1 MRIAVHHGTTAT
13 AETAA
18 ALAAVEELARAAA
31 GQGAELLVL
40 PQRFLGG
47 ACRDA
52 AAAREAAQL
61 SDGPAARRL
70 AAIARERRL
79 AILCGYVELCTGQ
92 VHDSALLVDAGG
104 CALANYRRSHLLPGP
119 DAATFARG
127 QWLTVAPL
135 GGTKVGVLI
144 GTDIEAPEPA
154 RALALA
160 GTRVILVAARHE
172 ADAANVGAAVLQARA
187 FETGCAIAYAN
198 AGSTATAPRACLVG
212 PDGAVLAV
220 AAEGL
225 AVADVPVEPP
235 EAATRRALARRPRLY
250 QKLAATMPG
259 EDGPRL

>member
-1 MRIAVHHGTTAT
+1 MRIAVHQGSTAT
-13 AETAA
+13 ADTAV
-18 ALAAVEELARAAA
+18 ALAAADELARAAA
-31 GQGAELLVL
+31 ARGAELLVL

-47 ACRDA
+47 DGRDA
-52 AAAREAAQL
+52 AAARAAAEL

-70 AAIARERRL
+70 AGIARARRL
-79 AILCGYVELCTGQ
+79 AILCGYVELCSGR

-144 GTDIEAPEPA
+144 GADIEAPEPA

-160 GTRVILVAARHE
+160 EARVLLVAARHA
-172 ADAANVGAAVLQARA
+172 ADAAIVGAAVLPTRA

-198 AGSTATAPRACLVG
+198 AAAAAEAPRSRLVG

-220 AAEGL
+220 AEDGL

-235 EAATRRALARRPRLY
+235 EAAIRRALARRPRLY
-250 QKLAATMPG
+250 QKLAATVPG

>member
-135 GGTKVGVLI
+135 GGCRLGVLI
-144 GTDIEAPEPA
+144 GSDIEASEPA

-160 GTRVILVAARHE
+160 GARVLLVAARHE
-172 ADAANVGAAVLQARA
+172 ADAAIVGAAVLPARA

-198 AGSTATAPRACLVG
+198 AGAEAAAPRACLLG
-212 PDGAVLAV
+212 PDGAVLA
-220 AAEGL
+220 AAADGL

-235 EAATRRALARRPRLY
+235 AAATQRTLARRPRLY
-250 QKLAATMPG
+250 QKLAATVPS